1 MEPKPMSK
9 PKAILMFGAPGAGK
23 GTIGSALCSFG
34 GHYHLSSGDI
44 FRGLPKESESG
55 KLFFQYA
62 SNGKLVPDDVTID
75 IWWRYTKGLMDTNRF
90 DPAKQYLFL
99 DGLPRTKE
107 QAKLIEEYVDVVQVI
122 VLDITDEEVL
132 FQRLGNRAK
141 IEGRADDANRE
152 IIVNRLKEYH
162 AKTSPVLEHY
172 SEDIISTINAEQTPF
187 EVLRD
192 VLTATSGVLKQS
204 VK

>member
-1 MEPKPMSK
+1 MSK

-23 GTIGSALCSFG
+23 GTIGSVLCSFG

-44 FRGLPKESESG
+44 FRGLPKESDSG
-55 KLFFQYA
+55 KLFFEYA

-90 DPAKQYLFL
+90 DPATQYLFL

-107 QAKLIEEYVDVVQVI
+107 QAQLIEKYVDVVQII
-122 VLDITDEEVL
+122 VLYIKDEEVL
-132 FQRLGNRAK
+132 FERLGKRAK
-141 IEGRADDANRE
+141 IEGRADDANRD
-152 IIVNRLKEYH
+152 IIINRLKEYH
-162 AKTSPVLEHY
+162 AKTSPILEYY
-172 SEDIISTINAEQTPF
+172 SDDIISTINAEQTPF

-192 VLTATSGVLKQS
+192 VLASTADILKQS